1 MPLESPTLLRL
12 IGDLGAPHQ
21 TLRSNLGTS
30 VILLSQDLNTGVCVV
45 AGSVWD
51 DLSPNEKMFVTHVLQ
66 EEQRIN
72 TAGGATIPPVI
83 KVEVQ

>member
-1 MPLESPTLLRL
+1 MPLESPVLQRL
-12 IGDLGAPHQ
+12 IGDLNAAHQ
-21 TLRSNLGTS
+21 TLRSNLGNAK
-30 VILLSQDLNTGVCVV
+30 ILLSHDMNTGVCVV